1 MAEPAAVRFA
11 REFYS
16 ADAVQ
21 RAAYRLSDRMSCEL
35 QSEPDAYVCIVHPG
49 PGEDELDR
57 LIADFRNEVL
67 DYTLRERIREET
79 RDVRTVIL
87 ALAFTDT
94 QLVEPT

>member
-1 MAEPAAVRFA
+1 
-11 REFYS
+11 
-16 ADAVQ
+16 
-21 RAAYRLSDRMSCEL
+21 
-35 QSEPDAYVCIVHPG
+35 VCIVHPG